1 MDGVKGE
8 CKRGCSEGV
17 GVIKFDRRIWF
28 EHCVCEEGTG
38 EIIQKPAG
46 HKFMLAVDPK
56 FPWVE
61 ACLK

>member
-1 MDGVKGE
+1 M
-8 CKRGCSEGV
+8 CSEGV